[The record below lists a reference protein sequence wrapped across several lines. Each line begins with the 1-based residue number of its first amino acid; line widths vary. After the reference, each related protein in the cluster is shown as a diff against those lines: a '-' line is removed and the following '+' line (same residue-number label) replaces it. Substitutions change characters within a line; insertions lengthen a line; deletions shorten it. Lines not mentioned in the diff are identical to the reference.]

1 MKKILAVILIIGFA
15 IPAIGQISPFLEK
28 GKSGLG
34 ILAGGDLG
42 YSFKGLAGSVGGSI
56 KGVLDVDFL
65 VNYDTY
71 DQYLEE
77 LNTDKAASTGYTGTL
92 TWWFLRKAPIPQ
104 LEVNVGLKGA
114 FEYFTYSDFTW
125 ANAFNG
131 SYGGEYSGYMGGQL
145 GLDARI
151 KINLT
156 DSWSVMPGYW
166 AVYQLG
172 TEKWKIAGVEESG
185 PYSGIVSNLS
195 LAIAKKFSRGS
206 SLYLTTYHFN
216 DTYDNDA
223 YYALLLGYVIPLK

>member
-1 MKKILAVILIIGFA
+1 MKKIFAILMIIGFTV
-15 IPAIGQISPFLEK
+15 PAIGQISPFLEK
-28 GKSGLG
+28 GKSGFG
-34 ILAGGDLG
+34 ILAGGDEG
-42 YSFKGLAGSVGGSI
+42 YSFKGLAGSVGLSL
-56 KGVLDVDFL
+56 KGVLDAEFL
-65 VNYDTY
+65 VNYDMY

-77 LNTDKAASTGYTGTL
+77 LNTDKAASTGYTGIL

-114 FEYFTYSDFTW
+114 YEYFTYSNFTW
-125 ANAFNG
+125 DNVIPG
-131 SYGGEYSGYMGGQL
+131 SGGEYTGYMGGQL

-172 TEKWKIAGVEESG
+172 TEKWKTDGVEESG

-195 LAIAKKFSRGS
+195 LAVAKKFSQGS

-216 DTYDNDA
+216 DTYDNYA